1 LKGFTEGV
9 VKMDWMMILAIAAV
23 VIIGTLISAYI
34 ISMTVNS
41 RMEDL
46 YAVLLEKELKAETA
60 EKKRP
65 SSKQTPAQKPS
76 EQAAAKKDNRMPYFN
91 EEELLKK
98 LKQAIDEKVQN
109 VLEEAKRKKE
119 RLLMLLDVMRGYT
132 LGYIS
137 EDEYNAF
144 LMKILVE
151 LDEFKRLWL
160 ARFPSQRD
168 KEKLNQAINYVS
180 RTKLPIVVKSKSGK
194 EQITLPPE
202 EALIRVTS
210 NINSAIE
217 ILDELIRS
225 RGENPAVTPLEVKL
239 QKECESLKAKVER
252 LERQLEEYS
261 ALT

>member
-1 LKGFTEGV
+1 
-9 VKMDWMMILAIAAV
+9 MDWVMIAVIAV
-23 VIIGTLISAYI
+23 VVLLGTVLSAYM
-34 ISMTVNS
+34 ISNTLNNQMS
-41 RMEDL
+41 EL
-46 YAVLLEKELKAETA
+46 YAVLVERELRESSTA
-60 EKKRP
+60 SRQGEPKQKKP
-65 SSKQTPAQKPS
+65 VTAT
-76 EQAAAKKDNRMPYFN
+76 EQPKKMNVSGVN

-98 LKQAIDEKVQN
+98 LKEAIDEKVQN

-119 RLLMLLDVMRGYT
+119 RLLMLMDVMRGYT

-144 LMKILVE
+144 LMKVLAE

-168 KEKLNQAINYVS
+168 KERLNQAIAYVS
-180 RTKLPIVVKSKSGK
+180 RTKLPIVVKSKTGK
-194 EQITLPPE
+194 EQMTLPPE
-202 EALIRVTS
+202 EALIKVTS

-217 ILDELIRS
+217 ILDGLIKS

-239 QKECESLKAKVER
+239 YKECENLKAKVER

-261 ALT
+261 TLT